1 MDTIPVERGDIAL
14 EDLARRVEAGERVVL
29 TRGGEPVAEV
39 VAPQR
44 RGGFDPAAGR
54 RFLAEQGIERVVKYI
69 ADDFDDPLPE
79 DFLLR
84 RLPDPV
90 LPRK

>member
-39 VAPQR
+39 VAPR
-44 RGGFDPAAGR
+44 RTGGFDPAAME
-54 RFLAEQGIERVVKYI
+54 RFKRDHGIDRVVTYI
-69 ADDFDDPLPE
+69 AEDFDDPLPE

-84 RLPDPV
+84 PLPDPA
-90 LPRK
+90 LPPK

>member
-14 EDLARRVEAGERVVL
+14 DDLARRVEAGERVVL
-29 TRGGEPVAEV
+29 TRGGQPVAEV

-44 RGGFDPAAGR
+44 VGGFDPEAGR
-54 RFLAEQGIERVVKYI
+54 RFLAEHGIDRIVTYI
-69 ADDFDDPLPE
+69 ADDFDDPLPD

-84 RLPDPV
+84 PLPDAAAE
-90 LPRK
+90 KT

>member
-14 EDLARRVEAGERVVL
+14 DDLARRVETGERVVL
-29 TRGGEPVAEV
+29 TRGGQPVAEV

-44 RGGFDPAAGR
+44 SGGFDPER
-54 RFLAEQGIERVVKYI
+54 IERFKREHGIDRIVTYI

-84 RLPDPV
+84 PLPDPAS
-90 LPRK
+90 PK

>member
-44 RGGFDPAAGR
+44 RGGFDPAA
-54 RFLAEQGIERVVKYI
+54 IERFKREHGVDRIVTYI